1 VGWTGG
7 RSVSASEYWQ
17 VGKDEKTKTKQKQFL
32 LPLNLF
38 PLIGVQHFK
47 VESKFWY
54 NI

>member
-1 VGWTGG
+1 VVWTGG
-7 RSVSASEYWQ
+7 CSASAREYRQ
-17 VGKDEKTKTKQKQFL
+17 VGKDEKTKTKQKQCL